1 MFILSIDFH
10 DGVNDLKAQMKV
22 YFLFCMPNNTYKHTK
37 MLLNINTNAKTVI
50 EPELRANVRFLAL
63 FKQMNAYF
71 LVMNSKRCII
81 DMAKLFF

>member
-1 MFILSIDFH
+1 M
-10 DGVNDLKAQMKV
+10 Q
-22 YFLFCMPNNTYKHTK
+22 
-37 MLLNINTNAKTVI
+37 KTVI

-81 DMAKLFF
+81 DMAKLFFKTLCFAFEESEVSFAFQCVFTSFSLG